1 MVVKKQAYKEI
12 RNFFKKAFT
21 KKNVAPS
28 QNVKSKF
35 KHLYFGTWLLLG
47 Y

>member
-12 RNFFKKAFT
+12 LNFFKKTFI
-21 KKNVAPS
+21 KKNVAQS

-35 KHLYFGTWLLLG
+35 KQLYFGTWLLLG